1 MIAMDVFIVVA
12 LGATVI
18 VPSCVETNRIVTGI
32 MVGAKVR
39 TRIDC
44 YRNESRQ
51 LQNAGSIAGGTFL
64 SIT

>member
-32 MVGAKVR
+32 MVGATVS
-39 TRIDC
+39 IDG
-44 YRNESRQ
+44 YLAPRFAQ
-51 LQNAGSIAGGTFL
+51 G
-64 SIT
+64 